1 MNNNFL
7 SKVFMNMF
15 IGLLVTFL
23 TSYIVSTNYNLMYL
37 LYGNGTY
44 WIIVIAEILVAVF
57 LSARIHKMKGI
68 TAAILYFLYA
78 VLTGLSFSGIFIVYS
93 LESII
98 WIFLATSIVFGIF
111 AFIGKTTKIDL
122 SKVGTFL
129 IMGLVC
135 IIILEIV
142 NIFLLSSSL
151 NLVLCV
157 FGIIVFMGFI
167 AYDIQ
172 KILLLARNQFIPEE
186 NLAIIGAFE
195 LYLDFINIF
204 IRLLQLFGKG
214 RD

>member
-44 WIIVIAEILVAVF
+44 WILVIAEILVAVF

-204 IRLLQLFGKG
+204 ISLLRLFGNS

>member
-44 WIIVIAEILVAVF
+44 WILVIAEILVAVF